1 MQSHKTAGI
10 QLARKFDLLAI
21 DSRGKFRIWETHLS
35 RIICQKDV
43 YMTLKI
49 LQTCRL
55 SSLDV

>member
-10 QLARKFDLLAI
+10 RHAIKSDLLAI
-21 DSRGKFRIWETHLS
+21 ASRGKFGIWETHLS

-49 LQTCRL
+49 PQTRRL